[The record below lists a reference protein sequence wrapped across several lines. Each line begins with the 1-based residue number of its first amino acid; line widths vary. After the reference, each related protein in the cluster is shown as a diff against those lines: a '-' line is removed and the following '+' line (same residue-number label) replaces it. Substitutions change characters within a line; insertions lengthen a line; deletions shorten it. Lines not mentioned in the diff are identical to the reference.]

1 MSAAMISTNSTRRFR
16 SIKSDIIGSSAK
28 ITPITQTKLTSVA
41 PLTGSQSVKI
51 LPTPSHTPLWLSWLV
66 RLQQSSSLLT
76 LISVAAC
83 LSVYGWTVYCQQ
95 MSGNESRKLNNLR
108 RQEQQLAAANAVIK
122 HQIAQQAEL
131 PGSELVPPDPS
142 QIIFLEP
149 AAPRTKPAIHPVP
162 NPQSSAG
169 SKEAVKTPLG
179 Y

>member
-16 SIKSDIIGSSAK
+16 SIKSDITGSSAK

-41 PLTGSQSVKI
+41 PLTGSKSVKI
-51 LPTPSHTPLWLSWLV
+51 LPTPSQTPLWLSWLV
-66 RLQQSSSLLT
+66 RIQQSSSLLT
-76 LISVAAC
+76 LITVAAC

-95 MSGNESRKLNNLR
+95 MSGKESRRLNSLR
-108 RQEQQLAAANAVIK
+108 RQEQQLAAANAVLK

-131 PGSELVPPDPS
+131 AGSELVPPDPS

-149 AAPRTKPAIHPVP
+149 APPRTKPAIHPVP
-162 NPQSSAG
+162 DPQSSAG
-169 SKEAVKTPLG
+169 SKEAVKIPLG